1 MNAYPEFPDY
11 PVIMSACIRR
21 EEEPTPAEWAR
32 IDAYAA
38 ELERADL
45 ARRRKAVAG
54 IPPAE
59 VGPTDPRP
67 SCRWRIIIDGVRR
80 GTCDFGTSRA
90 DADLL
95 AREALAEML
104 HYGTVPVGTIARIER
119 W

>member
-38 ELERADL
+38 ELECADL
-45 ARRRKAVAG
+45 IRRRKAVAG

-59 VGPTDPRP
+59 VGLIDAHLH
-67 SCRWRIIIDGVRR
+67 SCWHIRINEFRYPCGK
-80 GTCDFGTSRA
+80 GTSQA

-95 AREALAEML
+95 ARETLAELL
-104 HYGTVPVGTIARIER
+104 HYGTVPAGTIAKIER